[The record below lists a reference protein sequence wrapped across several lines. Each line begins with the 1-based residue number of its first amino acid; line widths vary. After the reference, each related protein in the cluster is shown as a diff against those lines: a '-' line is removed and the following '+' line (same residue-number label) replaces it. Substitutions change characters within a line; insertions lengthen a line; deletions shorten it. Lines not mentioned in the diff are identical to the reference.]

1 MHGNFFEINTMHS
14 KLEDM
19 NFINDFIYGIY
30 CMSNLDKIELR
41 RVQAL
46 QGERSFTLVFPK
58 EFATEL
64 GVGKGDFLKCQV
76 DKNRLIVE
84 KVNP

>member
-1 MHGNFFEINTMHS
+1 MHDILEKLDLINHQCPV
-14 KLEDM
+14 
-19 NFINDFIYGIY
+19 Y
-30 CMSNLDKIELR
+30 CMANIEKIELR

>member
-1 MHGNFFEINTMHS
+1 
-14 KLEDM
+14 
-19 NFINDFIYGIY
+19 
-30 CMSNLDKIELR
+30 MSNLDKIELR

-58 EFATEL
+58 DFAVQL
-64 GVGKGDFLKCQV
+64 GIGKGDFLKCEV
-76 DKNRLIVE
+76 DGNRLIIE

>member
-1 MHGNFFEINTMHS
+1 MRIC
-14 KLEDM
+14 
-19 NFINDFIYGIY
+19 
-30 CMSNLDKIELR
+30 CMANLDKIELR

-58 EFATEL
+58 DFAVQL
-64 GVGKGDFLKCQV
+64 GIGKGDFLKCQV
-76 DKNRLIVE
+76 DGNRLIIE

>member
-1 MHGNFFEINTMHS
+1 
-14 KLEDM
+14 
-19 NFINDFIYGIY
+19 
-30 CMSNLDKIELR
+30 MSNIDKIELR

-58 EFATEL
+58 EFATQL

>member
-1 MHGNFFEINTMHS
+1 MHDILKKRPYINHR
-14 KLEDM
+14 LRID
-19 NFINDFIYGIY
+19 

-46 QGERSFTLVFPK
+46 QGERGFTLVFPK
-58 EFATEL
+58 DSAVQL
-64 GVGKGDFLKCQV
+64 GIGKGDFLKCQV
-76 DKNRLIVE
+76 DGNRLIIE

>member
-1 MHGNFFEINTMHS
+1 MYNT
-14 KLEDM
+14 E
-19 NFINDFIYGIY
+19 
-30 CMSNLDKIELR
+30 KIELR

-58 EFATEL
+58 EFAIEL

-76 DKNRLIVE
+76 VGKRLVVE
-84 KVNP
+84 KVEPRYG

>member
-1 MHGNFFEINTMHS
+1 
-14 KLEDM
+14 M
-19 NFINDFIYGIY
+19 NSSY
-30 CMSNLDKIELR
+30 KTEVR

-58 EFATEL
+58 QFAIEL
-64 GVGKGDFLKCQV
+64 GIGKGDFLKCQV
-76 DKNRLIVE
+76 EGERLIVE

>member
-1 MHGNFFEINTMHS
+1 
-14 KLEDM
+14 
-19 NFINDFIYGIY
+19 
-30 CMSNLDKIELR
+30 MSNIDKIELR

-46 QGERSFTLVFPK
+46 KGEATLVFPK

-76 DKNRLIVE
+76 
-84 KVNP
+84 NP

>member
-1 MHGNFFEINTMHS
+1 MRIC
-14 KLEDM
+14 
-19 NFINDFIYGIY
+19 

-46 QGERSFTLVFPK
+46 HGERSFTLVFPK
-58 EFATEL
+58 DFAVQL
-64 GVGKGDFLKCQV
+64 GIGKGDFLKCQV
-76 DKNRLIVE
+76 DGNRLIIE

>member
-1 MHGNFFEINTMHS
+1 MILKIYTS
-14 KLEDM
+14 IILIPTIIDCM
-19 NFINDFIYGIY
+19 N
-30 CMSNLDKIELR
+30 STERIEVR

-58 EFATEL
+58 EFAVEL
-64 GVGKGDFLKCQV
+64 GVGKGDFLKCHV
-76 DKNRLIVE
+76 DNNRLILQ